1 MSVERVE
8 IKEIDSGMD
17 SAETKKKTFLG
28 VVTENEETYH
38 KNLSMVSPSKRPLP
52 RPLFGFSPLKRFDR
66 AILTTYS
73 FVKTVSTDTTF

>member
-8 IKEIDSGMD
+8 VKEIDSGMD
-17 SAETKKKTFLG
+17 SAETKKRTFLG
-28 VVTENEETYH
+28 VVTENEESYH

-73 FVKTVSTDTTF
+73 SVKKY